1 MSHKKLWIPG
11 PTEVREEAL
20 QQQTKWM
27 VGHRSGEY
35 TELYESVIGK
45 LVKYFQTEQNVCTQ
59 TASGTIWMD
68 ITGRCMV
75 KKKALAAACGA
86 FSKRM
91 YQTVADCGKDTT
103 LLDVEWGK
111 AVKTDAVMEELAKED
126 YDTLIVVHNETST
139 GIRNPIAEMGKAVKA
154 EYPDMI
160 FVVDAVSSAG
170 GDYLVPEEL
179 NSDILFTSTQK
190 CFALPPGLSMACY
203 SDEAVARAEEVPGK
217 GFYTNLL
224 PIHNNWLKRHQNPTT
239 PAISLLYALDHQ
251 LSRMLEETPRGRYE
265 RHLAMAECTRE
276 WANNHFEMFPEKG
289 YESVTVSTIRNTLGK
304 DVAGLNKALAERGHQ
319 IANGYG
325 ALKEKT
331 FRIGHMGD
339 WTLEDVKSLLAN
351 IDEIWGL

>member
-1 MSHKKLWIPG
+1 MSHKRLWIPG
-11 PTEVREEAL
+11 PTEVQAEAL
-20 QQQTKWM
+20 QAQVKPM

-45 LVKYFQTEQNVCTQ
+45 LAEYFQTRQNVCTV

-75 KKKALAAACGA
+75 KKKALAAVCGA

-91 YQTVADCGKDTT
+91 YQTIVDCGKDTT

-111 AVKTDAVMEELAKED
+111 AVKPEMVMEELAKD
-126 YDTLIVVHNETST
+126 DFDTLIIVHNETST
-139 GIRNPIAEMGKAVKA
+139 GVRNPIAEIGKALKV
-154 EYPDMI
+154 EYPDMM

-179 NSDILFTSTQK
+179 YTDILFTSTQK
-190 CFALPPGLSMACY
+190 CFALPPGLSIACY
-203 SDEAVARAEEVPGK
+203 SDAALARAEEVPGR
-217 GFYTNLL
+217 GFYTDLL
-224 PIHNNWLKRHQNPTT
+224 AVHKNWEKRHQNPTT
-239 PAISLLYALDHQ
+239 PAIALLNALEFQ
-251 LSRMLEETPRGRYE
+251 LVRMLEETPKGRFA
-265 RHLAMAECTRE
+265 RHQAMAEHTRD
-276 WANNHFEMFPEKG
+276 WADRHFEMFPEKG
-289 YESVTVSTIRNTLGK
+289 YESVTVSTITNTQEK
-304 DVAGLNKALAERGHQ
+304 DVGELNKALAAKNWQ

-325 ALKEKT
+325 ALKGNT

-339 WTLEDVKSLLAN
+339 WTLEDVKALLDD